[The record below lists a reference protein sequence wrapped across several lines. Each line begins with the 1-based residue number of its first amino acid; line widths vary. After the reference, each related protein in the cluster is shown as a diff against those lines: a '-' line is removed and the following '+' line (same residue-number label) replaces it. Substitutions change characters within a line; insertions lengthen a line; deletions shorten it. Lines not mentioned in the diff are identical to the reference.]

1 MLISAHQPHFMPWL
15 GYFDKIRRSDLFC
28 IVDHVQFERQ
38 NFQNR
43 NRIESQGRVQWLIV
57 PVIQRSRHERI
68 VDKQINP
75 ARDGRITWEQKLIRS
90 LHHAY
95 CRAPHY
101 QRYRRDLED
110 LLCAEWTH
118 LADLDIALLRYF
130 LAALEIDT
138 PLVRTSELEGIEGAR
153 TEMIVSMCRAVGATG
168 YLSGRGG
175 STRYLE
181 RERFAEAGLE
191 LRWQEFEHP
200 TYPQFPGSTFTSRL
214 SVVDLLVHCGPEAA
228 AILRGGRSS
237 APVITAQPPAPV
249 QELGL

>member
-15 GYFDKIRRSDLFC
+15 GYFDKIRRADLFC

-43 NRIESQGRVQWLIV
+43 NRIEAQGKLQWLIV
-57 PVIQRSRHERI
+57 PVFQRSRHERI

-75 ARDGRITWEQKLIRS
+75 ARDGRSTWEEKVLRS

-95 CRAPHY
+95 CRAPYY

-110 LLCAEWTH
+110 VLRGGWTH
-118 LADLDIALLRYF
+118 LVDLDVALLRYF
-130 LAALEIDT
+130 MSALEIDT
-138 PLVRTSELEGIEGAR
+138 PLVRSSELEGVAGVR
-153 TEMIVSMCRAVGATG
+153 TEMIVSMCRAVGATA

-175 STRYLE
+175 STRYLD
-181 RERFAEAGLE
+181 RERFADTGIE

-200 TYPQFPGSTFTSRL
+200 TYPQFGGSSFTSRL
-214 SVVDLLVHCGPEAA
+214 AVVDLLVHCGPAA
-228 AILRGGRSS
+228 AAFFRGERPSEAVMS
-237 APVITAQPPAPV
+237 KQLAST